1 MGTLTISLSDD
12 VEQRFR
18 EVINREYG
26 MNKEAI
32 NNAIAEAIE
41 LWVNET
47 RQRTLAEAGREILAK
62 EHNIGKWHYSHR
74 KDLYEHTLSD
84 KLL

>member
-1 MGTLTISLSDD
+1 MGTLTKSLSDD

-47 RQRTLAEAGREILAK
+47 LQRTLAEAGREILAK

-74 KDLYEHTLSD
+74 KDLYEHT
-84 KLL
+84 